1 VVALGLVAA
10 VAASVAFNV
19 GIVLQAADARRE
31 PAAEGLRLSLLAHLA
46 RRRRWIAGLLLGAV
60 GFGLQVVAL
69 SLAPFVVV
77 QPVLAAGLL
86 LMLYLGVKML
96 GERVGWPEVAGV
108 LGITAG
114 IGLLAWGQPAGIETV
129 SSQAALLSVM
139 GAMVL
144 VSVIPFA
151 LRGRGRLDSATFV
164 IVASALAYGAGNIA
178 TKLAPG
184 RDLARHRPRDRGG
197 RADDRDDG
205 PAAPPRDLRR
215 PGLLRDSDLLANCA
229 RADLPDRALG
239 QCRARRR
246 ASDHRP
252 GADRGWRRRGREDAR
267 GQRSRH
273 WMSPEKGA
281 SEPLGAAW
289 VRQLLLDPV
298 G

>member
-10 VAASVAFNV
+10 AAASVAFNV

-178 TKLAPG
+178 TKLVSDG
-184 RDLARHRPRDRGG
+184 IDTGSWLLVGIWLATALATGVV
-197 RADDRDDG
+197 ALTTEMT
-205 PAAPPRDLRR
+205 ALQRR
-215 PGLLRDSDLLANCA
+215 PATFVVPVSFAIQTF
-229 RADLPDRALG
+229 LPIALEPIYLTERWGSAALG
-239 QCRARRR
+239 GAPLITGLVLIAVGAVAVAKTRAVS
-246 ASDHRP
+246 ALVT
-252 GADRGWRRRGREDAR
+252 G
-267 GQRSRH
+267 
-273 WMSPEKGA
+273 
-281 SEPLGAAW
+281 
-289 VRQLLLDPV
+289 
-298 G
+298 